1 MFTVDELSFTLYGH
15 FVTFKDTDGQRVYV
29 AGPNAVLP
37 AEIRSRLVTA
47 VIPDPEPAGV
57 EGITAVIVI
66 VEA

>member
-15 FVTFKDTDGQRVYV
+15 FVTFKDANGQLIYI

-47 VIPDPEPAGV
+47 VIPDPKPVGT

>member
-15 FVTFKDTDGQRVYV
+15 FVTFKDTNGQRIYV

-47 VIPDPEPAGV
+47 VVPDPEPIDID
-57 EGITAVIVI
+57 GINAIIVI

>member
-15 FVTFKDTDGQRVYV
+15 FVTFKDTKGRQVYV

-47 VIPDPEPAGV
+47 VIPDPEPIDT
-57 EGITAVIVI
+57 EGINAIIVI